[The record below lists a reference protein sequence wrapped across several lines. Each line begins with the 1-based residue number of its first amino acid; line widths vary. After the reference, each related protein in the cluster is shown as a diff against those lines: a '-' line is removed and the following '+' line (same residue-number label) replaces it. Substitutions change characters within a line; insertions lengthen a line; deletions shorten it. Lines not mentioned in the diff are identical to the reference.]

1 MRSRKQ
7 NDLDYKF
14 IKYCLILLGLLI
26 LAMLV
31 LALVTHFHKSNSSF
45 ETNGAAPVSSSVEN
59 KKNLP
64 LFENEKEKQH
74 IKDGLQV
81 GMQAISEAKS
91 LPMVKINFFEI
102 STATSGE
109 IDQYFDGDV
118 PVQALN
124 DLTNLATR
132 DGYWYQGDSGAN
144 SSGTVKSPKRG
155 TLNKV
160 DYIEFKTYTKNK
172 NIESIKIKLFYT
184 PEGFKGTTKK
194 LIVDYDSKKDLI
206 TDVKQDGDQ
215 AYED

>member
-1 MRSRKQ
+1 MRPRKQ
-7 NDLDYKF
+7 NDLDSKF

-26 LAMLV
+26 VAMLV
-31 LALVTHFHKSNSSF
+31 LAMFTHFHRSNSPS
-45 ETNGAAPVSSSVEN
+45 ETNGTTPASSSIEP
-59 KKNLP
+59 KKKAP
-64 LFENEKEKQH
+64 LFENEKEKQQ

-91 LPMVKINFFEI
+91 LPMVKMNFFEI
-102 STATSGE
+102 STATSRE
-109 IDQYFDGDV
+109 IDQYFDGEV

-124 DLTNLATR
+124 DLTNLTTR
-132 DGYWYQGDSGAN
+132 DGYWYQGDSGSN

-160 DYIEFKTYTKNK
+160 DYIEYKTYTKNK
-172 NIESIKIKLFYT
+172 NIESIKIKLYYT

-194 LIVDYDSKKDLI
+194 LIVDYDTKKDLI

-215 AYED
+215 A